1 MRLSSLKLSGFKS
14 FADSTTLHFKEN
26 RTAVVGPNGCGKSN
40 VIDAIRWVM
49 GESSARQL
57 RGGSMQ
63 DVIFTGTAKRKPVS
77 VASVELRFDNTYGK
91 LGGSYNAYTE
101 LAVKRQVNRD
111 GKSEYFLNGT
121 KALLLL
127 ERTHLIEIYPRRGA
141 IVSEMS
147 AQQVRAL
154 FDISS
159 LLLGQI
165 VQRIAETWR
174 SYEAES
180 LQLLLDELGNQLKQG
195 SIEKFYDL
203 IFEGLARQHEMVG
216 NAYLMKFYQ
225 ELLPSIRRSYF
236 LTLNTSR
243 RELQESY
250 DLFKLVTDAVLIRKS
265 QQATLFMEDFCR
277 HLRNLVLESLTRMKQ
292 IELAWARRSRR

>member
-1 MRLSSLKLSGFKS
+1 MQAHDTGSLSEQIAKHIS
-14 FADSTTLHFKEN
+14 EQ
-26 RTAVVGPNGCGKSN
+26 
-40 VIDAIRWVM
+40 IIR
-49 GESSARQL
+49 GELVEGERIQ
-57 RGGSMQ
+57 
-63 DVIFTGTAKRKPVS
+63 
-77 VASVELRFDNTYGK
+77 ELRIAAELDVSR
-91 LGGSYNAYTE
+91 GSVRE
-101 LAVKRQVNRD
+101 
-111 GKSEYFLNGT
+111 
-121 KALLLL
+121 ALLLL

-154 FDISS
+154 FDTSS